1 MKQTINIT
9 PKWQVYIPVSIREAL
24 NLKEPKQAE
33 IRVEE
38 GTIVIEPQ
46 KNPVTEMAGK
56 YKDIKPKKKVNL
68 ETVRDEI
75 DYSEL

>member
-9 PKWQVYIPVSIREAL
+9 PKWQVYIPVSIRKAL

-38 GTIVIEPQ
+38 GVIVIEPQ

-56 YKDIKPKKKVNL
+56 YKNIKPKKKINL
-68 ETVRDEI
+68 EKIRDEI
-75 DYSEL
+75 DYSNL